1 MRSDATT
8 PCGVRISDTRYE
20 EDRGRLHPSG
30 PVGARHR
37 RHLCQSR
44 ARPGDDLSGD
54 APGELRAGRDGDVL
68 DLHRLEPHQRRHGLL
83 AGLPA
88 HRAVRV
94 RGGRGDRAGGDPP
107 GRERAGTRDR
117 GRFHRAACDPQ
128 QRDRLDL
135 QLHHQDLPEPVPQG
149 AFVRQ
154 YLRFLARTRRNRRHL
169 GGTGADLCLLPLHPA
184 GTRNARRGAE
194 PGIEPAG
201 GHSRGLDA
209 RPRLGARGRRR
220 RRRRHDD
227 RAHRVPRSEHD
238 GRNPALRV
246 RRGAAR
252 RHRQPR
258 RRRGRRLRGRR
269 ARERARRLRD
279 RQRPQTLGGAGAHHR
294 RAAAEALGLLRQG
307 ARDPRMTRRASV
319 GVAVLLAI
327 ACLLL
332 PFVVSNY
339 RTFQL
344 TLVLVY
350 AIALLGLNILT
361 GYNGQISLGHG
372 AFYAIGAYTAA
383 VLMDRLGAPYWAT
396 IPAAGAV
403 CLVAGFLFGLPA
415 LRLEGLYLALATF
428 ALGVSMPQLLKYHH
442 LEKWTGGVQGIVIAK
457 PEPPA
462 FLLEA
467 GLQMNP
473 DQWLYFFA
481 LAVAAMM
488 FVLGWNLLRGRVGR
502 ALIAIRDQHIA
513 AEAMGINNA
522 LYKSLAFGVSAMY
535 TGIAGALGAIAVQYV
550 APDSFTIFLSLVFL
564 VGIVVGGVA
573 SISGALYGA
582 LFIQFVPNVADEI
595 SKAAPWAIFGLFL
608 IGFVYLMPAG
618 VAGAVRMLLVRRMQK
633 GAK

>member
-1 MRSDATT
+1 
-8 PCGVRISDTRYE
+8 
-20 EDRGRLHPSG
+20 
-30 PVGARHR
+30 
-37 RHLCQSR
+37 
-44 ARPGDDLSGD
+44 
-54 APGELRAGRDGDVL
+54 
-68 DLHRLEPHQRRHGLL
+68 
-83 AGLPA
+83 
-88 HRAVRV
+88 
-94 RGGRGDRAGGDPP
+94 
-107 GRERAGTRDR
+107 
-117 GRFHRAACDPQ
+117 
-128 QRDRLDL
+128 
-135 QLHHQDLPEPVPQG
+135 
-149 AFVRQ
+149 
-154 YLRFLARTRRNRRHL
+154 
-169 GGTGADLCLLPLHPA
+169 
-184 GTRNARRGAE
+184 
-194 PGIEPAG
+194 
-201 GHSRGLDA
+201 
-209 RPRLGARGRRR
+209 
-220 RRRRHDD
+220 
-227 RAHRVPRSEHD
+227 
-238 GRNPALRV
+238 
-246 RRGAAR
+246 
-252 RHRQPR
+252 
-258 RRRGRRLRGRR
+258 
-269 ARERARRLRD
+269 
-279 RQRPQTLGGAGAHHR
+279 
-294 RAAAEALGLLRQG
+294 
-307 ARDPRMTRRASV
+307 MTRRASI
-319 GVAVLLAI
+319 GVAVLIAI
-327 ACLLL
+327 ACVL

-462 FLLEA
+462 FLREA

-513 AEAMGINNA
+513 AEAMGINSA

-564 VGIVVGGVA
+564 VGIVVGGLA

-608 IGFVYLMPAG
+608 IGFVYLMPSG
-618 VAGAVRMLLVRRMQK
+618 VAGAVRMLLVRLMRK